1 VAQEKCGIG
10 KQDNIKL
17 QRFKGGALKNY
28 NQPYLFPWLKPE
40 PPVSDTTVLF
50 HIQRANKEKFAD
62 IAKLEGLS
70 VTGLLNALILDYIK
84 SKIKPKT
91 GRGNANL
98 DEIERAKE
106 FFRKMHPKPIRKV
119 ELANYVGC
127 SQARALIILNILS
140 GVSNDKEKDGAEFI
154 SKDFIV
160 GENDDTRPLT
170 YFIFKDKELGIDPYN
185 PRKIRGKIHD
195 S

>member
-1 VAQEKCGIG
+1 M
-10 KQDNIKL
+10 DNKH
-17 QRFKGGALKNY
+17 GAMLCFFIDGESLKVLREGTLKDYNP

-40 PPVSDTTVLF
+40 PPVPDTTVLF

-84 SKIKPKT
+84 SKIEKIKPKT
-91 GRGNANL
+91 GRGNTNL
-98 DEIERAKE
+98 NEIDKAKE
-106 FFRKMHPKPIRKV
+106 FFRKMHPRPIRKV

-140 GVSNDKEKDGAEFI
+140 GVSNDKEKDGAEFS
-154 SKDFIV
+154 SKDFLV
-160 GENDDTRPLT
+160 GENDDQNPLT
-170 YFIFKDKELGIDPYN
+170 YFIYKDKEMGIEPY
-185 PRKIRGKIHD
+185 
-195 S
+195 

>member
-1 VAQEKCGIG
+1 
-10 KQDNIKL
+10 
-17 QRFKGGALKNY
+17 LKYY
-28 NQPYLFPWLKPE
+28 NQPYLFPWIKPE
-40 PPVSDTTVLF
+40 PPVQDTTVLF

-91 GRGNANL
+91 GRGNTNL
-98 DEIERAKE
+98 EEIEKAKE

-140 GVSNDKEKDGAEFI
+140 GVSNDKEKDGAEFV
-154 SKDFIV
+154 SKDFLV
-160 GENDDTRPLT
+160 YEDDEDGYTR
-170 YFIFKDKELGIDPYN
+170 YGIYKDVQGGI
-185 PRKIRGKIHD
+185 K
-195 S
+195 

>member
-1 VAQEKCGIG
+1 M
-10 KQDNIKL
+10 
-17 QRFKGGALKNY
+17 KNY
-28 NQPYLFPWLKPE
+28 NPNQLYLFTDLKQE

-70 VTGLLNALILDYIK
+70 ITGLLNALIVEYIK

-91 GRGNANL
+91 GRGNTNL
-98 DEIERAKE
+98 NEIDKAKE
-106 FFRKMHPKPIRKV
+106 FFRKMHPRPIRKV

-140 GVSNDKEKDGAEFI
+140 GVSNDKKKDGAEFI
-154 SKDFIV
+154 PEDFLV
-160 GENDDTRPLT
+160 GENDDQNPLT
-170 YFIFKDKELGIDPYN
+170 YFIYKDKETGIEP
-185 PRKIRGKIHD
+185 
-195 S
+195 